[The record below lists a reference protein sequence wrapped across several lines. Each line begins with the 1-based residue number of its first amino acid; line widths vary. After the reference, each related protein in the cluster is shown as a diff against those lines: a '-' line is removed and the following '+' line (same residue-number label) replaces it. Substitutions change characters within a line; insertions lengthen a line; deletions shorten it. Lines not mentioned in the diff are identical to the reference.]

1 MGARTGSGRL
11 RKSSMNNLVVYQD
24 KFAASGLK
32 VFERAIEESRR
43 LKHNYLSLGHL
54 LIALDAED
62 GSFRYLVARLRADHG
77 LTADLVPADRAIEKL
92 MEWSP
97 KYEGEGIRIGPE
109 TKKFLRSAR
118 KIARSDHREK
128 IEAADLL
135 SAFLQIAPIPYVR
148 PGQSV
153 RLWLV

>member
-1 MGARTGSGRL
+1 M
-11 RKSSMNNLVVYQD
+11 KNLSVYQN
-24 KFAASGLK
+24 KFAASGFQ

-43 LKHNYLSLGHL
+43 RKQNYVSLGHL

-62 GSFRYLVARLRADHG
+62 GGSFRYLVGEMRADHG
-77 LTADLVPADRAIEKL
+77 LTADLVPADKAIEKL

-97 KYEGEGIRIGPE
+97 KYEGEGVRIGPE
-109 TKKFLRSAR
+109 TKKFLRRAL
-118 KIARSDHREK
+118 KIARSNERQK

-148 PGQSV
+148 PDQMFVLIKERASDS
-153 RLWLV
+153 

>member
-1 MGARTGSGRL
+1 
-11 RKSSMNNLVVYQD
+11 MNNLVVYQE

-43 LKHNYLSLGHL
+43 RNQNYVSLGHL

-62 GSFRYLVARLRADHG
+62 GGSFRYLVAKLRADHG
-77 LTADLVPADRAIEKL
+77 LTAELVPADKAVGKL

-97 KYEGEGIRIGPE
+97 KYEGEGVRIGPD
-109 TKKFLRSAR
+109 TKNFLRKAR
-118 KIARSDHREK
+118 KIARSNQREK

-135 SAFLQIAPIPYVR
+135 TAFLQIAPIPYVR
-148 PGQSV
+148 PNQSV
-153 RLWLV
+153 RL

>member
-1 MGARTGSGRL
+1 
-11 RKSSMNNLVVYQD
+11 MNNLVVYQNR
-24 KFAASGLK
+24 FAPSGLK

-43 LKHNYLSLGHL
+43 RKQNYVSLGHL

-62 GSFRYLVARLRADHG
+62 GGSFRYLVGKMRADHA
-77 LTADLVPADRAIEKL
+77 LTADLVPADTAIEKL

-97 KYEGEGIRIGPE
+97 KYEGEGVLIGPE
-109 TKKFLRSAR
+109 TKDFLRRAI
-118 KIARSDHREK
+118 KIAQSNQRQK

-148 PGQSV
+148 PDQSA
-153 RLWLV
+153 RL

>member
-1 MGARTGSGRL
+1 
-11 RKSSMNNLVVYQD
+11 MNNLVVYQD

-62 GSFRYLVARLRADHG
+62 GGSFRYLVARLRADHG

-148 PGQSV
+148 PGQNV
-153 RLWLV
+153 RLWLG

>member
-1 MGARTGSGRL
+1 
-11 RKSSMNNLVVYQD
+11 MNNLVVYQD

-43 LKHNYLSLGHL
+43 RNQNYVSLGHL

-62 GSFRYLVARLRADHG
+62 NGSFRYLVGKLRADHG
-77 LTADLVPADRAIEKL
+77 LTADLVPADKAVEKL

-97 KYEGEGIRIGPE
+97 KHEGEGVRIGPD
-109 TKKFLRSAR
+109 TKSFLRKAIR
-118 KIARSDHREK
+118 IARSNQREK

-135 SAFLQIAPIPYVR
+135 TAFLQIAPIPYVR
-148 PGQSV
+148 PDQSV
-153 RLWLV
+153 RL

>member
-1 MGARTGSGRL
+1 
-11 RKSSMNNLVVYQD
+11 MNNLVVYQD
-24 KFAASGLK
+24 KFAASGLR

-43 LKHNYLSLGHL
+43 RNQNYVSLGHL

-62 GSFRYLVARLRADHG
+62 GGSFRYLVGELRADHG
-77 LTADLVPADRAIEKL
+77 LTADLVPADKAVEKL

-97 KYEGEGIRIGPE
+97 KYEGEGVRIGPE
-109 TKKFLRSAR
+109 TKKFLRRAI
-118 KIARSDHREK
+118 KIAHSNQREK

-148 PGQSV
+148 PDQSV
-153 RLWLV
+153 RL

>member
-1 MGARTGSGRL
+1 
-11 RKSSMNNLVVYQD
+11 MNNLVVYQE

-43 LKHNYLSLGHL
+43 RKQNYVSLGHL

-62 GSFRYLVARLRADHG
+62 GGSFRYLVAKLRADHG
-77 LTADLVPADRAIEKL
+77 LTAELVPADKAVEKL

-97 KYEGEGIRIGPE
+97 KYEGEGVRIGPE
-109 TKKFLRSAR
+109 TKNFLRRAR
-118 KIARSDHREK
+118 KIARSNQREK

-135 SAFLQIAPIPYVR
+135 TAFLQISPIPYVR
-148 PGQSV
+148 PDQGV
-153 RLWLV
+153 RL

>member
-1 MGARTGSGRL
+1 
-11 RKSSMNNLVVYQD
+11 MNNLVVYQD

-43 LKHNYLSLGHL
+43 RNQNYVSLGHL

-62 GSFRYLVARLRADHG
+62 GGSFRYLVGKLRADHG
-77 LTADLVPADRAIEKL
+77 LTADSVPADRAVEKL

-97 KYEGEGIRIGPE
+97 KYEGAGVRIGPE
-109 TKKFLRSAR
+109 TKKFLRRAI
-118 KIARSDHREK
+118 KIAQSNQREK

-135 SAFLQIAPIPYVR
+135 SAFLQISPIPYVR
-148 PGQSV
+148 PDQSA
-153 RLWLV
+153 RL